1 MKIFIALTFVAA
13 AAFAQATPSE
23 DLLAIQDNSFL
34 LEEAYNQDP
43 GVVQYINVYAD
54 GVFTFTNELPLFGSL
69 KHQFSYT
76 IPIEDRKVGDIF
88 LNYRYQ
94 LLGDSKSSLAIA
106 PRVSVIVPTRDE
118 GESGVQVALPISVI
132 LAPRVAAHT
141 NLVGTW
147 VDGFEPAIGQSFVFA
162 PNARVQFLVE
172 GVWTRDDLIVNPG
185 VRTAI
190 NLRNGLQIVPG
201 ASYAFSRE
209 GDGVALLYLSFE
221 K

>member
-1 MKIFIALTFVAA
+1 MKIFALLSLVATSVL
-13 AAFAQATPSE
+13 AQATPSE

-43 GVVQYINVYAD
+43 GVVQYINTYAD
-54 GVFTFTNELPLFGSL
+54 GVFTFTNELPLFGSM
-69 KHQFSYT
+69 KHQFSYSLSLDDRT
-76 IPIEDRKVGDIF
+76 IGDVV

-94 LLGDSKSSLAIA
+94 LLGDSKSPLAIS
-106 PRVSVIVPTRDE
+106 PRVSVIVPTDD
-118 GESGVQVALPISVI
+118 GDNGVQLALPISVV

-141 NLVGTW
+141 NLVATW
-147 VDGFEPAIGQSFVFA
+147 LDGFEPGIGQSFVYA
-162 PNARVQFLVE
+162 PNARVQLLVE
-172 GVWTRDDLIVNPG
+172 GVWTRDDLLINPG
-185 VRTAI
+185 IRTAI

>member
-1 MKIFIALTFVAA
+1 MKTFIALSFVAA
-13 AAFAQATPSE
+13 FAFGQVQPSG

-54 GVFTFTNELPLFGSL
+54 GVFTFTNELPLFGSM

-76 IPIEDRKVGDIF
+76 IPIEDRKVGDVF

-106 PRVSVIVPTRDE
+106 PRVSVIVPTADQ
-118 GESGVQVALPISVI
+118 SGVQLALPISVV

-141 NLVGTW
+141 NFVATW
-147 VDGFEPAIGQSFVFA
+147 LDGFEPAIGQSFVYA
-162 PNARVQFLVE
+162 PNARVQLLVE
-172 GVWTRDDLIVNPG
+172 GVWTRDDLVLNPG
-185 VRTAI
+185 IRTAI

-209 GDGVALLYLSFE
+209 GNGVAVLYLSFE